1 MSTMAMA
8 NKLAF
13 ACEVLAK
20 STMVMENIH
29 VDIAPTV
36 RLEVEAI
43 AAKASEMRGRHIE
56 TWLAGILKRYF
67 GWALATKF

>member
-1 MSTMAMA
+1 MSTMAMT

-43 AAKASEMRGRHIE
+43 AAKASEMR
-56 TWLAGILKRYF
+56 
-67 GWALATKF
+67 